1 MHETQPNYLEPIKK
15 ALAPEDAMA
24 FMEHVN
30 RKGLKPW
37 DSDLELAAEVAE
49 RALSIR
55 EFQKWF
61 DGSTERLELLVS
73 GAASKFDNAIAMS
86 ITRCTDELQTDL
98 RFAAR
103 ECATSEF
110 RAASAMRDEA
120 IEREVQR
127 LTAATQR
134 YVEAEQRAKARETA
148 TGAPAKIVA
157 SGTAAWFNPK
167 VAAAIAIALI
177 AGLLIG
183 LNLPNRNHRRV
194 SATMPSQSRSVAA
207 HHSEARPSRAD
218 VTNVFGLSSFRA
230 DA

>member
-1 MHETQPNYLEPIKK
+1 MHETQPNYLEPIKR

-37 DSDLELAAEVAE
+37 DSALELAAEVAE
-49 RALSIR
+49 RALSVR
-55 EFQKWF
+55 DFQKWF
-61 DGSTERLELLVS
+61 DAGTERLETLVAS
-73 GAASKFDNAIAMS
+73 AASKFDNAIAMS

-110 RAASAMRDEA
+110 RAASAIRDEA

-134 YVEAEQRAKARETA
+134 HVEAEQRLKVRQTA
-148 TGAPAKIVA
+148 TGGSAP
-157 SGTAAWFNPK
+157 TAAASRGGWFNPK
-167 VAAAIAIALI
+167 VAAAIAAALI
-177 AGLLIG
+177 IGLLVG
-183 LNLPNRNHRRV
+183 LNVPSRSHRRV
-194 SATMPSQSRSVAA
+194 SATTPMRSSYV
-207 HHSEARPSRAD
+207 SERPSNATPNLPGTRD
-218 VTNVFGLSSFRA
+218 SGRSSLRIVA
-230 DA
+230 